1 MQILKLHPFFRKA
14 LHVMNILEEH
24 EQWSRSDLTSLQLE
38 RINQVWHHAIN
49 HVPYYAKLFREHD
62 LPREFHSVDEYVSS
76 VPILEKA
83 TVRSG
88 AVFSQRANPGRWYHT
103 GGSTGIPLAIYRER
117 SADLEMLSAQYR
129 LRDLWGVGIFDPV
142 VMELG
147 RADSLVPGLSGSA
160 ARLRCA
166 IEDALRNRVRLS
178 PHTLGRD
185 DLRQDLRMMN
195 DFKPRFLY
203 GHSSSIYLL
212 ALEAL
217 ETGMRLE
224 SLRLVVLTAEVIT
237 QTIRNTTERA
247 FPSASVVQEYG
258 AAESLVIAYED
269 RQHLLRVR
277 EDIVMVET
285 IPTEDNHYRIIMSV
299 LNNPSFPLLRYNIG
313 DLTDRPIAQTDFGF
327 ATLGPIIGRNN
338 DFLVARSGR
347 RVRLVAATLAAHI
360 SKHHASVKRFRAH
373 QLIDGRVLLYLEVDS
388 PTEQIDTSAMQRSLA
403 AILEGQPVEVRLVR
417 LIPPISSGKHAW
429 LTSELA
435 HSNTAPDK
443 QP

>member
-1 MQILKLHPFFRKA
+1 MEVLS
-14 LHVMNILEEH
+14 EH
-24 EQWSRSDLTSLQLE
+24 EQWSRSELTNLQLE
-38 RINQVWHHAIN
+38 RINQVWHHAIY
-49 HVPYYAKLFREHD
+49 HVPYYRKLLREHN
-62 LPREFHSVDEYVSS
+62 LPREFRTLDEYTSS
-76 VPILEKA
+76 VPILEKS

-88 AVFSQRANPGRWYHT
+88 AVFSQRANPGRWYYT

-117 SADLEMLSAQYR
+117 NADLEMLSAQYR
-129 LRDLWGVGIFDPV
+129 LRDLWGVGIFDRA

-160 ARLRCA
+160 ARLRCT

-178 PHTLGRD
+178 PYTLGRD

-217 ETGMRLE
+217 ETSMRLE

-237 QTIRNTTERA
+237 EIIRNTTERA
-247 FPSASVVQEYG
+247 FPSANVVQEYG
-258 AAESLVIAYED
+258 AAESLVIASED

-285 IPTEDNHYRIIMSV
+285 IPTEDNHYRIIVSV

-313 DLTDRPIAQTDFGF
+313 DLTDRPITQTDFGF
-327 ATLGPIIGRNN
+327 ATLGSIIGRSN

-360 SKHHASVKRFRAH
+360 SEHHASVKRFRAH
-373 QLIDGRVLLYLEVDS
+373 QFIDGRVVLYLEVDS
-388 PTEQIDTSAMQRSLA
+388 PTEQIDTSAMERKLA
-403 AILEGQPVEVRLVR
+403 AVLEGQPVEVKLVQM
-417 LIPPISSGKHAW
+417 IPPISSGKHAW

-435 HSNTAPDK
+435 HLDRTPDT
-443 QP
+443 QLRHRN